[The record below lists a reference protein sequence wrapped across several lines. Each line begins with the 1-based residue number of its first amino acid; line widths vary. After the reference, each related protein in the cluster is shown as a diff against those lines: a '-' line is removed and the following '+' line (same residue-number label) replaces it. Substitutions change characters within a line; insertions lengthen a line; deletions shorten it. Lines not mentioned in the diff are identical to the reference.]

1 MSQSQMNYM
10 VVDGVLRD
18 YIQEV
23 SAYIDQLDGIEA
35 GSENSLEKYTSSLME
50 EDGAA
55 NEAEEKT
62 FEAIVKK
69 SKVLSNAAE
78 REFEPAY
85 NLILHILT
93 FAPDLKKLLPIL
105 VDNLTSEPPKGTN
118 GSVQVLS
125 VLSNLFNI
133 LPVESPLRHQ
143 VFLAIVEFA
152 KSSGNIHLLVSQ
164 LKRLPQ
170 WLGEWGLDGA
180 AQRDVYT
187 KISEVL
193 SQSGDSQASYD
204 YLVKAV
210 ASVSGTGAAASP
222 LAAKLVKLALVS
234 EHIYEFDELLALDAV
249 QELRKSEAS
258 LFKLLEVI
266 SVGDYQ
272 QYLQIS
278 NSGIASDLDKAAL
291 DQKIRVLAL
300 CVAASKSSS
309 RTIAYADIASAI
321 EVPVDTVELW
331 VIDAIRAGLVEGRL
345 SQIDQV
351 FDIHRVT
358 PIGKF
363 GIEEWKLVEQRL
375 DTWKQSLREVSEVI
389 RNARES
395 AQKEKKGKSLAVN

>member
-1 MSQSQMNYM
+1 MSQSQINYM

-23 SAYIDQLDGIEA
+23 STYMDQLEGIEA
-35 GSENSLEKYTSSLME
+35 GSENSLEKYTTSLME
-50 EDGAA
+50 QDATG

-69 SKVLSNAAE
+69 SSVLSDAPE

-93 FAPDLKKLLPIL
+93 FAPDLKKLLPVL
-105 VDNLTSEPPKGTN
+105 VDNLTSKPPSGAN
-118 GSVQVLS
+118 GSLQVLS

-143 VFLAIVEFA
+143 VFLAIVDFA
-152 KSSGNIHLLVSQ
+152 DSSNNIHLLVSQ

-170 WLGEWGLDGA
+170 WLNEWGLDA
-180 AQRDVYT
+180 TSQRDMFT
-187 KISEVL
+187 KISDVL
-193 SQSGDSQASYD
+193 IKDGDSESSFD

-210 ASVSGTGAAASP
+210 ASVSGAGSASSP
-222 LAAKLVKLALVS
+222 LAAKLVRLALVS
-234 EHIYEFDELLALDAV
+234 EHIYQFDQLLALDAV
-249 QELRKSEAS
+249 QELQKSEPD
-258 LFKLLEVI
+258 LFKLVQVI
-266 SVGDYQ
+266 SSGDYQ
-272 QYLQIS
+272 QYNQITIPS
-278 NSGIASDLDKAAL
+278 NLDKAAL
-291 DQKIRVLAL
+291 DQKIRILAL

-309 RTIAYADIASAI
+309 RTIAYADIAKAI
-321 EVPVDTVELW
+321 DVSIDSVELW
-331 VIDAIRAGLVEGRL
+331 VIDAIRAGFVEGRL

-363 GIEEWKLVEQRL
+363 GIEEWKQVEQRL
-375 DTWKQSLREVSEVI
+375 EVWKQSLREVSEVM

-395 AQKEKKGKSLAVN
+395 AQKERKVKSLAVN